1 MNSILTRDK
10 PPAIEALY
18 VKSLGTN
25 CSGADISDIFEKAR
39 ECAPCLLVLEDLD
52 SLVSE
57 SVRSCFLNEVDGL
70 ERNDGI
76 LMVGTTNHLDRL
88 DVGVSK
94 RPSRFDRKYYFSLPT
109 LEIRR
114 EYCEFFRK
122 KLSDDIAARVGFSVA
137 LCVRLARATEG
148 FSFAYLQE
156 LFVATLTNIVREQFS
171 ALPNAGPE
179 MDEEGLWTHFEK
191 NLKQMKQEML
201 ESRRSIEDMGTN
213 TVTKD
218 ARSATAGAVRFGIGG

>member
-1 MNSILTRDK
+1 MNSILTRTK
-10 PPAIEALY
+10 SPTISALY

-25 CSGADISDIFEKAR
+25 SSADDIRDIFQKAR

-94 RPSRFDRKYYFSLPT
+94 RPSRFDRKYYFALPT
-109 LEIRR
+109 LEVRKA
-114 EYCEFFRK
+114 YCEFFRK
-122 KLSDDIAARVGFSVA
+122 KLSEVIAARIGFSVA
-137 LCVRLARATEG
+137 MCDRIARATEG

-156 LFVATLTNIVREQFS
+156 LFVATLTSIVCEQS
-171 ALPNAGPE
+171 STELEAGPE
-179 MDEEGLWTHFEK
+179 PDAVGLWTHFEQ
-191 NLKQMKQEML
+191 NLEQMKQEML
-201 ESRRSIEDMGTN
+201 ESRRSIEDMSTN

-218 ARSATAGAVRFGIGG
+218 ARSANAGGTGFGIGP